1 MRATNFYTFEH
12 QLRIRASDAFN
23 AWHMFLGTA
32 AILVARRYGW
42 ASGDEAL
49 GVLSFMRCKFCAYK
63 RRRMFV
69 DILKHALVYVLQR
82 GLLANNL

>member
-1 MRATNFYTFEH
+1 MRVTIFYRFER

-23 AWHMFLGTA
+23 AWHMFWGTA
-32 AILVARRYGW
+32 VILVARRYYW
-42 ASGDEAL
+42 ASGDKAL
-49 GVLSFMRCKFCAYK
+49 GVLFFMRCKLCAYK

-69 DILKHALVYVLQR
+69 DILKHALVYVPQR